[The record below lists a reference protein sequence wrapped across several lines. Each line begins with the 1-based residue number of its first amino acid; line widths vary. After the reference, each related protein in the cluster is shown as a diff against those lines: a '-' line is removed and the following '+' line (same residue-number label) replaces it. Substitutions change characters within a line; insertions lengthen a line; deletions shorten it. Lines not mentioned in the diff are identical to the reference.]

1 MAAAMATPSYQLNL
15 GSGNEPMP
23 GYVNVDRRVVPGV
36 NVVADVMHLP
46 FRDASADAVHASS
59 LLEHFHDPYQ
69 VLDEIHR
76 VIVPS
81 GHFST
86 RVPSPWSQS
95 GLLDNSHFF
104 LADLKLWRQILGG
117 YFEAV
122 HATGE
127 GVRYRDHKVVAA
139 VLHLMVKVLGMK
151 EFAQTWLLRGERPRR
166 VTRRVYIPWWLEE
179 RYGQQAIGNASSTGA
194 PVE

>member
-1 MAAAMATPSYQLNL
+1 MAASATSSYQLNI

-76 VIVPS
+76 VIVPA
-81 GHFST
+81 GHFTT

-122 HATGE
+122 RATGE

-151 EFAQTWLLRGERPRR
+151 EFAQTWVLRGDRPRS
-166 VTRRVYIPWWLEE
+166 VTRRAYIPWWLEE
-179 RYGQQAIGNASSTGA
+179 RYGQQALGPASSTGA